1 MASKKKN
8 KLKDPIEESE
18 NFLAFLKKALNS
30 ERFKEEAK
38 NDPIQMVKY
47 KKMQNQYEKEK
58 LKLKFLKD
66 K

>member
-8 KLKDPIEESE
+8 KIKDPIEESE
-18 NFLAFLKKALNS
+18 NFLEFLKKALNS
-30 ERFKEEAK
+30 ERFKTEAK
-38 NDPIQMVKY
+38 NDPIQMAKY
-47 KKMQNQYEKEK
+47 QKMQGQYDKEK